1 MANGSFW
8 LTLLL
13 LVTIIM
19 AKDVYISGLERNFN
33 FKPQHIIQE
42 IEVTGKGHRAVQPDE
57 PASDVNIEMTNS
69 HVAPTKSTWENNF
82 KLNA

>member
-1 MANGSFW
+1 MRLMANGSFW

-42 IEVTGKGHRAVQPDE
+42 VGFIAFIF
-57 PASDVNIEMTNS
+57 ASS
-69 HVAPTKSTWENNF
+69 
-82 KLNA
+82 LNCTLIRLRLLVRDTELFNLTRQTHSCRLK

>member
-1 MANGSFW
+1 MRLMMNGSFW

-42 IEVTGKGHRAVQPDE
+42 VRLFVFDLLLMLIVCCFLRLRLLARDIVLCSLTTLKV
-57 PASDVNIEMTNS
+57 
-69 HVAPTKSTWENNF
+69 F
-82 KLNA
+82 K